1 METMSVRT
9 QTPSRQADLLLHTIL
24 TIAPIAA
31 GADKFLHL
39 LTNWDKYVSPLM
51 VQLSPIPVHTLM
63 LIAGVVEIAA
73 GFLVF
78 FRPRVGGWVVAAWL
92 WAIVLNLLSFPGY
105 YDVALRDLGLSVAA
119 VALALLA
126 SAQE

>member
-9 QTPSRQADLLLHTIL
+9 QTPSRQAYLLLHTIL